1 MLQALFLSAIVA
13 FATWFFIQRKRRLS
27 LFKDLGIPGPP
38 PSFISGNLSEL
49 IQKGSALAFKE
60 WIDKYGDFVGFYN
73 GAYPVIIVKDP
84 ELTKKIQIK
93 DFANFHERGVT
104 SAFTRTHDVN
114 KQNMVNASGERWK
127 ETRSLLTP
135 AFTSSNMKK
144 MSVLMD
150 DCTNEFLEVLKS
162 HREQNTAFD
171 AGECFH
177 RLTAD
182 VIVRSAFGL
191 KSDLQHKGK
200 SNRTAESLLHDSL
213 ESFQQFRHGWRNYL
227 TACFPEL
234 DTLWKLL
241 FPFIAQFFS
250 KTPTDNIID
259 DVTPIIQFRRN
270 NREGGRTDLLQLMLN
285 AEAEEGAPVNVHS
298 LTVNY
303 DGDTTPEENEP
314 HKITNIKK
322 RRFLSN
328 TEIAGNGLAFFVAGF
343 ETTGTALSFMAY
355 LLAKHQD
362 VQDRLREEVL
372 EVLKRDGTFTYDNV
386 FAMKYLSQV
395 ISESMRYYPGVVGFT
410 TRKCAQDYMHNGVT
424 IPAGVSVLIPNYH
437 MSHDPAYWDE
447 PDKFDPDRFS
457 DSRKG
462 QIDPMV
468 YQPFGQGPRNCIG
481 MRFAQLE
488 MRLTMA
494 KTLAK
499 YKFVLDDRH
508 LNEEKLEI
516 GSSFVFAYPQ
526 HGIWIKLEDAS

>member
-1 MLQALFLSAIVA
+1 MLQALFLSAIVT
-13 FATWFFIQRKRRLS
+13 FAAWFFIQRKRRLS

-49 IQKGSALAFKE
+49 IEKGSAFAFKE

-162 HREQNTAFD
+162 HREQNTSFD

-328 TEIAGNGLAFFVAGF
+328 TEIAGNGLAFFVAG
-343 ETTGTALSFMAY
+343 
-355 LLAKHQD
+355 
-362 VQDRLREEVL
+362 
-372 EVLKRDGTFTYDNV
+372 
-386 FAMKYLSQV
+386 
-395 ISESMRYYPGVVGFT
+395 
-410 TRKCAQDYMHNGVT
+410 
-424 IPAGVSVLIPNYH
+424 
-437 MSHDPAYWDE
+437 
-447 PDKFDPDRFS
+447 
-457 DSRKG
+457 
-462 QIDPMV
+462 
-468 YQPFGQGPRNCIG
+468 
-481 MRFAQLE
+481 
-488 MRLTMA
+488 
-494 KTLAK
+494 
-499 YKFVLDDRH
+499 
-508 LNEEKLEI
+508 
-516 GSSFVFAYPQ
+516 
-526 HGIWIKLEDAS
+526 

>member
-1 MLQALFLSAIVA
+1 MFDALFLSAVIA
-13 FATWFFIQRKRRLS
+13 LATWFFIQRKRRLS

-38 PSFISGNLSEL
+38 PSFISGNLSEI
-49 IQKGSALAFKE
+49 IQKGAAVTFKE
-60 WIDKYGDFVGFYN
+60 WMDKYGDFFGFYN

-84 ELTKKIQIK
+84 ELIKKIQIK
-93 DFANFHERGVT
+93 DFSNFHARGVT
-104 SAFTRTHDVN
+104 SGFTRVHPVN
-114 KQNMVNASGERWK
+114 KNTIVNVKGDRWK
-127 ETRSLLTP
+127 EMRSLLTP
-135 AFTSSNMKK
+135 AFTTSNIKK
-144 MSVLMD
+144 MAVMMG
-150 DCTNEFLEVLKS
+150 DCTNEFLKVLKS
-162 HREQNTAFD
+162 YHEQNTAFD

-191 KSDLQHKGK
+191 KSDLQLKGK
-200 SNRTAESLLHDSL
+200 SNSTAESLFQDSR
-213 ESFQQFRHGWRNYL
+213 ESFQQFRHAWRTYL
-227 TACFPEL
+227 TACFPEFGM
-234 DTLWKLL
+234 LWKLL
-241 FPFIAQFFS
+241 LPFIARFS

-259 DVTPIIQFRRN
+259 DVTPIIQFRRG
-270 NREGGRTDLLQLMLN
+270 NREAARTDLLQLMLN

-314 HKITNIKK
+314 SKTIKIKN

-328 TEIAGNGLAFFVAGF
+328 TEIAGNGLAFFIAGF

-362 VQDRLREEVL
+362 IQDRLREEIVEVL
-372 EVLKRDGTFTYDNV
+372 ERDGAFTYDNV
-386 FAMKYLSQV
+386 FGMKYLDQV
-395 ISESMRYYPGVVGFT
+395 ICESMRYYPGVVGFT
-410 TRKCAQDYMHNGVT
+410 TRMCGQDYVHNDVT
-424 IPAGVSVLIPNYH
+424 IPAGVSILIPNYH
-437 MSHDPAYWDE
+437 MSHDPAHWDE

-457 DSRKG
+457 AARKG

-488 MRLTMA
+488 MRLAMA

-508 LNEEKLEI
+508 LKEEKLEI
-516 GSSFVFAYPQ
+516 GSSFVFAYPER
-526 HGIWIKLEDAS
+526 GIWIKLEDAL